1 MFENF
6 RIAFDN
12 LGSNKLRTALTML
25 GVTIGVAAVI
35 ILLSVGQSFE
45 TFVRQQFEGLGVN
58 LIFVLPNFQLE
69 DVQSLTL
76 NDVEALANP
85 ARVPDALRV
94 MPENQFNATLR
105 FGTLEMDAA
114 VEAVSPAYMGMFGR
128 QMAAGRFFD
137 EAEMEANA
145 RVAVI
150 EQGVVDGLFPDS
162 FPLGQ
167 AIRIDDVQFTII
179 GILSRTEGFFGFSD
193 EDSILIPLSTAQSR
207 LNNQRVISGEQAID
221 FIIVQGRDSDSAENL
236 VAQIR
241 LTLREVRN
249 VGFRD
254 EDDFLIISQNEII
267 DTLDEITGLLT
278 VFLAILAGIS
288 LLVGGI
294 GIMNIMLVTVTERT
308 REIGLRKAVGAKKSD
323 ILLQFL
329 TEAVILSLI
338 GGAFGVLIAL
348 ITSAIVS
355 SLVPEL
361 TVIVQ
366 LSSVFLATLVSIAVG
381 LFSGAYPANRA
392 ANLNPIDALRY
403 E

>member
-1 MFENF
+1 
-6 RIAFDN
+6 
-12 LGSNKLRTALTML
+12 
-25 GVTIGVAAVI
+25 
-35 ILLSVGQSFE
+35 
-45 TFVRQQFEGLGVN
+45 
-58 LIFVLPNFQLE
+58 
-69 DVQSLTL
+69 
-76 NDVEALANP
+76 
-85 ARVPDALRV
+85 
-94 MPENQFNATLR
+94 
-105 FGTLEMDAA
+105 
-114 VEAVSPAYMGMFGR
+114 
-128 QMAAGRFFD
+128 
-137 EAEMEANA
+137 
-145 RVAVI
+145 
-150 EQGVVDGLFPDS
+150 
-162 FPLGQ
+162 
-167 AIRIDDVQFTII
+167 
-179 GILSRTEGFFGFSD
+179 
-193 EDSILIPLSTAQSR
+193 

-221 FIIVQGRDSDSAENL
+221 FIIVQGRNSESAESL

-361 TVIVQ
+361 TVLVQ